1 MGSHL
6 KVPFLFLLV
15 LIILPNSV
23 WLAPP
28 PPLAPGSPI
37 QESFLA
43 HPAADNVPK
52 VGEYKM
58 THYRNPIVALCRN
71 QISFQ
76 IRKKRFILG
85 DMLNIANLFTV
96 DILGTNIRPTNFIL
110 FRVKVSIADS

>member
-1 MGSHL
+1 MAGHL
-6 KVPFLFLLV
+6 KVFFLFLLV
-15 LIILPNSV
+15 LIILPNPV

-28 PPLAPGSPI
+28 PPLAPGSPL

-52 VGEYKM
+52 VGGYKM
-58 THYRNPIVALCRN
+58 THLEN